1 MEFLIRDAELRLRN
15 REDIGLVKKHHFW
28 LVVSIP
34 LKNDGVRQLG
44 LLFFPKMN
52 GKIIQSTNQIYIYI
66 LHTGYIWIPGI
77 QKK

>member
-1 MEFLIRDAELRLRN
+1 M
-15 REDIGLVKKHHFW
+15 VKKHHFW